1 MARMKA
7 KTAVER
13 CKDRY
18 PGMTQA
24 VYSMARNP
32 EKYGIRF
39 TPEARELAGF
49 PSTKELDRAQRAKPH
64 RLTFRVSDRVYAAL
78 QEICGSEKIPV
89 QAMMEKAVLHYYD
102 IEEDENADL

>member
-1 MARMKA
+1 MRMKA

-32 EKYGIRF
+32 EKYGIRL
-39 TPEARELAGF
+39 TPEARYLAGL
-49 PSTKELDRAQRAKPH
+49 PSTREIEKNRAKPH
-64 RLTFRVSDRVYAAL
+64 RLVCRVSDRTWTQL
-78 QEICGSEKIPV
+78 QEKLKGRSV
-89 QAMMEKAVLHYYD
+89 QDLVEKALLYYYD
-102 IEEDENADL
+102 IQEGENG

>member
-1 MARMKA
+1 MRMKA

-13 CKDRY
+13 MKDMY

-49 PSTKELDRAQRAKPH
+49 PSTPELDKAHRAKPH

-78 QEICGSEKIPV
+78 QEICGSKNIPV
-89 QAMMEKAVLHYYD
+89 QAMIEKAVLHYYG
-102 IEEDENADL
+102 IKEDENADL

>member
-18 PGMTQA
+18 PCMTQA

-32 EKYGIRF
+32 EKYGVRL
-39 TPEARELAGF
+39 TPEARYLAGL
-49 PSTKELDRAQRAKPH
+49 PSTREIEKNRAKKN
-64 RLTFRVSDRVYAAL
+64 RLVCRVSDRTWTQL
-78 QEICGSEKIPV
+78 QEKLKGRSV
-89 QAMMEKAVLHYYD
+89 QDLVEKALLYYYD
-102 IEEDENADL
+102 IQEGENG

>member
-18 PGMTQA
+18 PGMTAA

-39 TPEARELAGF
+39 TPEARYLAGL
-49 PSTKELDRAQRAKPH
+49 PSTREIEKNRAKKN
-64 RLTFRVSDRVYAAL
+64 RLVCRVDDRMMAAINRRCGDMSI
-78 QEICGSEKIPV
+78 QEFVERALV
-89 QAMMEKAVLHYYD
+89 NYYGL
-102 IEEDENADL
+102 EVDENADL